1 MTDPIKLSKKTISV
15 LKSFSEINRSIF
27 IEKHEKTLAT
37 MSLNKNILAFSSCG
51 EEFPEDL
58 PIYDLGL
65 FVKTCMMF
73 DNPHLVF
80 AGNNKVHIIDQ
91 TTKGKATYVLS
102 DPEIISGRPPSQYDP
117 NLPEKVINFELKAQH
132 LKQLREAASN
142 FSVTDFCVYA
152 YEGNVSVCVR
162 DKKTDSSHVFSVP
175 IDKVMWEK
183 DFWGSKPQHERNFC
197 YCLKME
203 NLKILDG
210 TYHICISDSGVINFV
225 SLVESSLNYFIAL
238 EPNND

>member
-1 MTDPIKLSKKTISV
+1 MSQPIRLSKKTISV

-27 IEKHEKTLAT
+27 IEKEQKTLAT
-37 MSLNKNILAFSSCG
+37 MSLNKNILAFSACA
-51 EEFPEDL
+51 EEFPQDL

-73 DNPHLVF
+73 DQPEILF
-80 AGNNKVHIIDQ
+80 TGSNKVMIIDQ
-91 TTKGKATYVLS
+91 TTRGKATYVLS

-117 NLPEKVINFELKAQH
+117 NLPEKVINFELKGQH
-132 LKQLREAASN
+132 LKQLRDAAQN
-142 FSVTDFCVYA
+142 FSVTDFCVYS

-162 DKKTDSSHVFSVP
+162 DKKTESSHVFAVP

-183 DFWGSKPQHERNFC
+183 EYWNDVPLHERNFC

-210 TYHICISDSGVINFV
+210 TYHVCISDSGVINFV